1 LTLAI
6 PCGQSVPTPDAGVAA
21 SAEHPPDVEYVPTV
35 PEVVDK
41 MLEVARVEEKD
52 VVYDLG
58 CGDGRILVEAA
69 RKYGAHGVGVDI
81 DPVRVMEARENVK
94 KNGVERLVRIEQG
107 DLFTVDLSPA
117 TVVTLYLLPE
127 LNVRLVP
134 QLEKLQNGARI
145 VSHDYA
151 IEGVPHERSWSVR
164 VTAEQRAGTH
174 WLCRGN
180 GPCVDCRTVR
190 DCPPIEHSVY
200 LWHAPIKKTP
210 R

>member
-1 LTLAI
+1 
-6 PCGQSVPTPDAGVAA
+6 
-21 SAEHPPDVEYVPTV
+21 V

-41 MLEVARVEEKD
+41 MLEVAGVGEKD

-69 RKYGAHGVGVDI
+69 RKYGARGLGIDI
-81 DPVRVMEARENVK
+81 DPARVMEARENVR
-94 KNGVERLVRIEQG
+94 KNGVEQLVRIEQG

-145 VSHDYA
+145 VSHDYD
-151 IEGVPHERSWSVR
+151 IEGVRHERSWSVR
-164 VTAEQRAGTH
+164 ATAEQRVGTH
-174 WLCRGN
+174 WLCRGS
-180 GPCVDCRTVR
+180 GPCVDCTITQ
-190 DCPPIEHSVY
+190 DCPPIEHSIY

-210 R
+210 SPR